1 MFIPEELE
9 LLICGSPSL
18 DFAALEAVTSTEDGY
33 TKEHPLIKAFWEIVH
48 EMSLHDKKRL
58 LFFCTGSDRFVPH
71 ATRHTPHAT
80 RHTHVCAAMESPR
93 SMCSSDIQ
101 IRSP

>member
-33 TKEHPLIKAFWEIVH
+33 TKDHPLIKAFWEIVH
-48 EMSLHDKKRL
+48 EMPLHDKKRL
-58 LFFCTGSDRFVPH
+58 LFFCTGSDR
-71 ATRHTPHAT
+71 
-80 RHTHVCAAMESPR
+80 C
-93 SMCSSDIQ
+93 
-101 IRSP
+101 